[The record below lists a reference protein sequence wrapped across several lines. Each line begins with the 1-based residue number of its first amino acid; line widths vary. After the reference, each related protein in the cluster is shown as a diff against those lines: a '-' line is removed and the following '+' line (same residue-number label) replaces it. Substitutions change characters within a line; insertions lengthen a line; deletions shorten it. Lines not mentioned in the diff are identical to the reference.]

1 MHHALIDGIRRK
13 FAKSIDKDPWDIEQE
28 FGPDTEVEEVES
40 PELPTASAI
49 VLHAPVAPSGTNS
62 VNSGEYC
69 KSIVRVAILNG
80 GKYGEHQ
87 IPIPW
92 LRMILAGLEWE
103 RIDSEM
109 MWYGFEATGP
119 GGEILP
125 EIPSYNDLFPSE
137 PDVPAGTDPN

>member
-1 MHHALIDGIRRK
+1 MIEGIRRK

-28 FGPDTEVEEVES
+28 FGPETEVEEIET
-40 PELPTASAI
+40 PELPAASAFI
-49 VLHAPVAPSGTNS
+49 LTAPVAPSPTNG

-69 KSIVRVAILNG
+69 KNIVKTAILNG

-92 LRMILAGLEWE
+92 LRMILAGLERE

-109 MWYGFEATGP
+109 MWYGYEATSV
-119 GGEILP
+119 GGEGLP
-125 EIPSYNDLFPSE
+125 EIPSYSDLFPSE
-137 PDVPAGTDPN
+137 PDAPTGPDPN